1 MTEEIFEQIVK
12 LAPPF
17 ARVDPDLLTMWIE
30 LAQEFVSQ
38 KRFGKSYTKAVALY
52 TLHLMTLDGAM
63 KQENESIST
72 YSYRIASYSMD
83 GEFSQSFDRVC
94 ESDSENDLLHT
105 PWGKMYQKL
114 RRMKGGGFALMTGA
128 RRRCG
133 R

>member
-17 ARVDPDLLTMWIE
+17 SKVDPDLLTTWIE